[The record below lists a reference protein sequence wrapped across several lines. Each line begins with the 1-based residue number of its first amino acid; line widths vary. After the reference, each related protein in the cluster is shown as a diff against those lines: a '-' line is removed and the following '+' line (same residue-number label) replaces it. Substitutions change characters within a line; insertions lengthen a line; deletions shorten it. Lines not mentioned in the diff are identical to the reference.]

1 MKILHPLAFQVGL
14 GLLCAPLTA
23 HAGDG
28 AFRHPGAFSSARDFA
43 AIAEAVKQHR
53 DPWAADFAKM
63 RANAHDDPAYQP
75 RDVATVVR
83 GAQPGGPSENYA
95 NLFNDAAAAY
105 ALALDWRISGDERR
119 GNAAV
124 RILKAWAHSLRMVTG
139 TSDRYLAAGIY
150 GYQLAIAG
158 ETLRDFPGWKAADQ
172 ADFRTMMLNVFAPM
186 NRDFLARHNGAK
198 IDHYWANWDLCNLAS
213 LMAIGILTDRR
224 DLYEQARDYYLNG
237 TGNGAIRNAAWHV
250 FPGGLAQWQ
259 ESGRDQGH
267 SLMGVGLAG
276 TICEMAWQQGDDL
289 YGAYDNR
296 LLAAARYVALYNLG
310 ENVPYAPYA
319 NSDVT
324 QDAIAPKM
332 RGQVRPVWTLLYNHY
347 VGRKGL
353 DAPELALM
361 IAKNGMDGGGGDYG
375 PNSGGFDEL
384 GYGTLTAIPSSVV
397 LGP

>member
-1 MKILHPLAFQVGL
+1 MKGLKHGALQVGL
-14 GLLCAPLTA
+14 GLILTPLSA

-28 AFRHPGAFSSARDFA
+28 LHHPGALNSARDFA
-43 AIAEAVKQHR
+43 AMAEAVKQHR

-63 RANAHDDPAYQP
+63 RANSHDDPAYQP
-75 RDVATVVR
+75 REVAVVVR
-83 GAQPGGPSENYA
+83 GAQPGGASENYA
-95 NLFNDAAAAY
+95 NLFNDVAAAY

-119 GNAAV
+119 GRAAA
-124 RILKAWAHSLRMVTG
+124 RILNAWARSLRKIEG

-158 ETLRDFPGWKAADQ
+158 ETLRDFSGWKEADQ
-172 ADFRTMMLNVFAPM
+172 AAFHTMLLTVFAPM
-186 NRDFLARHNGAK
+186 NRDFLTHHNGAK

-237 TGNGAIRNAAWHV
+237 DGNGAIRHAAWHV
-250 FPGGLAQWQ
+250 FPGGMAQWQ

-267 SLMGVGLAG
+267 SLMGMGLAA

-296 LLAAARYVALYNLG
+296 LLAAARYVARYNLG
-310 ENVPYAPYA
+310 DDVPYTPYA

-324 QDAIAPKM
+324 QDIISSKM
-332 RGQVRPVWTLLYNHY
+332 RGQVRPVWTLLHNHY

-353 DAPELALM
+353 VAPELAQM

-375 PNSGGFDEL
+375 PNSGGFDQL
-384 GYGTLTAIPSSVV
+384 GYGSLTAIHR
-397 LGP
+397 